1 VLRRNQLD
9 DGIRLLNKVRPK
21 TGLIARRGMDRYY
34 FGMDSSSGPTG
45 MKHFDAIIIGTG
57 QAGPSLAA
65 RFSAAGKTVA
75 IIERHKFG
83 GTCVNTGCVPTKT
96 LVASAYAMHVARRG
110 AEYGFAIGD
119 MQVDMKRVKAR
130 KDAASAKSS
139 KGVEEWL
146 RGTKNCTV
154 LHGQASFQSA
164 NTIVVNDE
172 VLQADKIY
180 INVGGRASIPDMP
193 GVHEVPFLTN
203 SSIMDIDFLPAH
215 FIIIGG
221 SYVGLEFAQIYRRFG
236 SEVTIVEMG
245 PRLIGREDEDVSQA
259 VREIVEAEGINIRLN
274 AKCISLAKH
283 DGGVAVGLDCEE
295 GPPEVV
301 GTHLL
306 LAVGRTPNTSD
317 LGLDRAGVATDH
329 RGFIVVDDQLQTNV
343 PGIWALGDCNG
354 RGAFTHTSYNDYE
367 IVADNLFN
375 ADHRRVSDRI
385 QAYALY
391 IDPPLGR
398 CGMTDAEIR
407 KSGRP
412 ALAVKYPMSKVSRAD
427 EKGETQGFM
436 KISVDAETKQ
446 ILGAAILGVGGDE
459 VVHVLLDVMYAKA
472 PYTVIQRA
480 MHIHPTVSE
489 FLPTIL
495 AKLRPFA

>member
-1 VLRRNQLD
+1 M
-9 DGIRLLNKVRPK
+9 
-21 TGLIARRGMDRYY
+21 T
-34 FGMDSSSGPTG
+34 TT

-65 RFSAAGKTVA
+65 RFAGAGKTVA

-83 GTCVNTGCVPTKT
+83 GTCVNTGCIPTKT
-96 LVASAYAMHVARRG
+96 LVASAYAIHVARRG
-110 AEYGFAIGD
+110 AEYGFATGD
-119 MQVDMKRVKAR
+119 VRVDIKQVKAR
-130 KDAASAKSS
+130 KDAVSGRSS

-146 RGTKNCTV
+146 RGTNNCTV
-154 LHGQASFQSA
+154 IQGQARFQSS
-164 NTIVVNDE
+164 NTVVVNDE
-172 VLQADKIY
+172 VLRADRIY
-180 INVGGRASIPDMP
+180 INVGARASVPEMP
-193 GVHEVPFLTN
+193 GIHDVPFLNN
-203 SSIMDIDFLPAH
+203 SSIMDIDFLPEH
-215 FIIIGG
+215 LVIVGG

-236 SEVTIVEMG
+236 SEVTIMEMG

-259 VREIVEAEGINIRLN
+259 VREILEAEGIHIRLN
-274 AKCISLAKH
+274 AKCISLAKR
-283 DGGVAVGLDCEE
+283 DGGVAVGLTCEE

-301 GTHLL
+301 GTHAL
-306 LAVGRTPNTSD
+306 LAVGRTPNTND
-317 LGLDRAGVATDH
+317 LGLDQAGVATDS
-329 RGFIVVDDQLQTNV
+329 RGYITVDDTLQTNV

-407 KSGRP
+407 KSGRR
-412 ALAVKYPMSKVSRAD
+412 ALATKYPMSQVSRAY
-427 EKGETQGFM
+427 EKGETQGFI
-436 KISVDAETKQ
+436 KICVDAETKQ

-459 VVHVLLDVMYAKA
+459 VIHVLLDVMYAKA
-472 PYTVIQRA
+472 PYTIVQRA
-480 MHIHPTVSE
+480 MHIHPTVAE
-489 FLPTIL
+489 YLPTVL